1 MLQYIHNTL
10 PNVLKS
16 LQPIHNLIYRL
27 HFCVVSGLI
36 WTTYKMMYALVY
48 SIAQKILT
56 PKPHIKIDIVALHT
70 VKKNRMVKNGS
81 SGCQNFP
88 VKNTVQI

>member
-16 LQPIHNLIYRL
+16 LQPIHNLIYML
-27 HFCVVSGLI
+27 HFCVVSRLI

-48 SIAQKILT
+48 CT
-56 PKPHIKIDIVALHT
+56 
-70 VKKNRMVKNGS
+70 KNLDS
-81 SGCQNFP
+81 
-88 VKNTVQI
+88 